1 MKNPSLGSAQVI
13 NPLTTNAKMFSDL
26 SETLISYSS
35 NKKKLFC
42 MNFFSQMV
50 TKIVKMLFF
59 LNF

>member
-35 NKKKLFC
+35 NKKKDFA
-42 MNFFSQMV
+42 
-50 TKIVKMLFF
+50 
-59 LNF
+59 